1 MLSCAENI
9 LKLLELPYRVVLLS
23 TGDIGFSAYKTYDL
37 EVWFPSENKYRE
49 ISSCSNCQDFQ
60 ARRMN
65 AKYKRNKDKKNFFLH
80 TLNGSG
86 VAVGRALAAIL
97 ENYYDT
103 NGIINIPNVL
113 QPYMSGKK
121 TLNL

>member
-1 MLSCAENI
+1 
-9 LKLLELPYRVVLLS
+9 
-23 TGDIGFSAYKTYDL
+23 
-37 EVWFPSENKYRE
+37 
-49 ISSCSNCQDFQ
+49 
-60 ARRMN
+60 MN